1 MRRTRVDRVRRAA
14 ARWWRASTRE
24 RGRAALVLGLW
35 VGAEGALRV
44 LPLPLACRLFGVSLR
59 PSSSNS
65 RSAHELPEALE
76 ARILATTREV
86 DRVLRVVQPE
96 AGCLRRGLVLGRLL
110 ADLRPV
116 LRIGVSRAEGRF
128 DAHAWL
134 EIDGVV
140 IAEDGDP
147 RGDRFVPLRPV
158 PESP

>member
-1 MRRTRVDRVRRAA
+1 M
-14 ARWWRASTRE
+14 
-24 RGRAALVLGLW
+24 
-35 VGAEGALRV
+35 
-44 LPLPLACRLFGVSLR
+44 
-59 PSSSNS
+59 
-65 RSAHELPEALE
+65 
-76 ARILATTREV
+76 
-86 DRVLRVVQPE
+86 LRVVRPE